1 MTRISTDDEASSAF
15 SLEFGSLEQLDVQ
28 DPLSTRAAPT
38 PGADRTLGDRPRAN
52 RGSKP
57 PLIPGT
63 ASSAWSYLHFR
74 RIFIGN
80 FASGIGTWMQNVVVG
95 PYAFAL
101 SKTVSNPKGS
111 ASFVGTIAFAQ
122 FGPVLALA
130 VLGGV
135 LANRFPRRVIM
146 LSAQALQ
153 FCCAIGLAI
162 MAVTHPSKLALFL
175 GVLGGGIAQAL
186 SGPSFQAVI
195 PELVPREDLPGVIAL
210 NSTQLNGARVI
221 GPILMVLLAPIG
233 VRADTAHGMA
243 AAFVINAL
251 TFGFSAFAIATIPIA
266 PVPKRTSTDA
276 QGWRQMLVG
285 VRVAK
290 RNAVAGRMLLMM
302 FGMSAICLP
311 YIGQFATVAERAF
324 HIKSRSG
331 TYTLMYATWALGAML
346 GGLSMA
352 TVLARVDKR
361 KMIRWMFLGFALAL
375 GAFSQVRSAPFA
387 FPCAFVLGFFYF
399 GTTTAML
406 TVLQQHVSSRDR
418 APIMALWFMSFGGTI
433 PIGAKLGGFGMD
445 HWSTRGT
452 LMVGAI
458 FALILAA
465 SADFVKRSARVKP
478 VESDRLDR

>member
-1 MTRISTDDEASSAF
+1 MTRISRDMDAANAL
-15 SLEFGSLEQLDVQ
+15 SLEHGSVEQL
-28 DPLSTRAAPT
+28 STQT
-38 PGADRTLGDRPRAN
+38 PPEHRDADYVAGNRPRAS
-52 RGSKP
+52 RGLKP
-57 PLIPGT
+57 PLTPGT

-74 RIFIGN
+74 RIFLGN
-80 FASGIGTWMQNVVVG
+80 FASGIGTWMQNVVIG
-95 PYAFAL
+95 PYALAL
-101 SKTVSNPKGS
+101 TKTATNPRGS
-111 ASFVGTIAFAQ
+111 ASFVGTIAIAQ
-122 FGPVLALA
+122 FGPVLTLA
-130 VLGGV
+130 VVGGV
-135 LANRFPRRVIM
+135 LANRLPRRKIM

-153 FCCAIGLAI
+153 FLCAVGLAI
-162 MAVTHPSKLALFL
+162 MAVTHPSKLGLFL

-195 PELVPREDLPGVIAL
+195 PELVPREELPGVIAL

-243 AAFVINAL
+243 AAFIINAL

-266 PVPKRTSTDA
+266 PVPKRTQGDA

-285 VRVAK
+285 IRVAK
-290 RNAVAGRMLLMM
+290 HNAIAGRMLLMM
-302 FGMSAICLP
+302 FGMSAVCLP
-311 YIGQFATVAERAF
+311 YIGQFATVSERAF

-352 TVLARVDKR
+352 TVLAKFDKR
-361 KMIRWMFLGFALAL
+361 VMIRWMFVGFAVAL

-387 FPCAFVLGFFYF
+387 FPVALILGFFYF

-418 APIMALWFMSFGGTI
+418 APIMALWFMAFGGTI
-433 PIGAKLGGFGMD
+433 PIGAKLGGYGMD

-452 LMVGAI
+452 LVIGAL
-458 FALILAA
+458 FAFMLAA
-465 SADFVKRSARVKP
+465 AADFVKRSARVEP
-478 VESDRLDR
+478 IES

>member
-1 MTRISTDDEASSAF
+1 MTRISRDADAAAAF
-15 SLEFGSLEQLDVQ
+15 SLEHGSVEQVEIQNSAASFNRSADSG
-28 DPLSTRAAPT
+28 PLTE
-38 PGADRTLGDRPRAN
+38 RPRAN
-52 RGSKP
+52 RESKP
-57 PLIPGT
+57 PLTPGT

-80 FASGIGTWMQNVVVG
+80 FASGIGTWMQNVVIG
-95 PYAFAL
+95 PYALAL
-101 SKTVSNPKGS
+101 TKTATNPRGS
-111 ASFVGTIAFAQ
+111 ASFVGTIAIAQ
-122 FGPVLALA
+122 FGPVLTLA

-135 LANRFPRRVIM
+135 LANRLPRRKIM

-153 FCCAIGLAI
+153 FLCAVGLAI

-186 SGPSFQAVI
+186 SGPSFQSVI
-195 PELVPREDLPGVIAL
+195 PDLVPREDLPGVIAL

-221 GPILMVLLAPIG
+221 GPILMVLLAPLG
-233 VRADTAHGMA
+233 VRADTPKGMA
-243 AAFVINAL
+243 AAFLINAV

-266 PVPKRTSTDA
+266 PVPKRTKDDA

-290 RNAVAGRMLLMM
+290 SNPIAGRLLLMM
-302 FGMSAICLP
+302 FGMSALCLP

-331 TYTLMYATWALGAML
+331 TYTLLYATWALGAML

-352 TVLARVDKR
+352 TVLAKMDKR
-361 KMIRWMFLGFALAL
+361 VMVRWMFVGFAVAL
-375 GAFSQVRSAPFA
+375 GAFSQVSIAVLA
-387 FPCAFVLGFFYF
+387 FPVALVLGFFYF

-406 TVLQQHVSSRDR
+406 TVLQQHVSSKDR
-418 APIMALWFMSFGGTI
+418 APIMALWFMAFGGTI
-433 PIGAKLGGFGMD
+433 PIGAKLGGYGMD

-452 LMVGAI
+452 LVCGAVV
-458 FALILAA
+458 ALVLAA
-465 SADFVKRSARVKP
+465 SADLVKRSAMVKP
-478 VESDRLDR
+478 IES